1 MARRPSVTFVIMAGG
16 RGERLWPLVRTGTPK
31 VCLAPDGR
39 RTLLQETVDRMRP
52 IWPRAHWL
60 IVTAASQAA
69 AVRRALAPSLRS
81 RVVVEPEGKS
91 TAACIGL
98 AAAIVAHRD
107 PHGVIVAVPADH
119 WIDGVGAF
127 RRSVRAAIRAAV
139 AHRTIATIGI
149 RPTSAHS
156 GLGYLCA
163 GPRVNGFMAPRA
175 FRLSRFIEKPS
186 RAVAARLMRRAG
198 TYWNSGLFIGQAAV
212 ILERLADTLPTHARQ
227 LTPLGAA
234 WSRPEAAA
242 RMRAAY
248 RRLAPI
254 SFDHGVMAHLRGGV
268 VVEGRFTWADL
279 GSWDVWARLG
289 RTSTKTIGIDSKAIT
304 VIGQRGHLV
313 ATIGVRNLLIV
324 QTPTATLIC
333 HPAKAQAVRGVVAQL
348 WREARWAP
356 YR

>member
-16 RGERLWPLVRTGTPK
+16 RGDRLWPLVRTGTPK

-39 RTLLQETVDRMRP
+39 RTLLRETVGRLRP
-52 IWPRAHWL
+52 IWLRAQWL

-69 AVRRALAPSLRS
+69 AVRRTLPPSLRS

-91 TAACIGL
+91 TAACIGW

-107 PHGVIVAVPADH
+107 PQGVIVAVPADH
-119 WIDGVGAF
+119 WIDQVGAF

-139 AHRTIATIGI
+139 AHRTIVTIGI

-163 GPRVNGFMAPRA
+163 GPRVNGVAAPRA

-186 RAVAARLMRRAG
+186 RAVAARLMRRSG

-212 ILERLADTLPTHARQ
+212 MLERLADTLPTHARQ

-234 WSRPEAAA
+234 WSRPDAAA
-242 RMRAAY
+242 RARAAY

-268 VVEGRFTWADL
+268 VVEGRFSWADL

-289 RTSTKTIGIDSKAIT
+289 RSNPRRVLLDSQN
-304 VIGQRGHLV
+304 VCVVGQPDHLV
-313 ATIGVRNLLIV
+313 AAIGVRDLLVV

-333 HPAKAQAVRGVVAQL
+333 RPDRAQEVRAVVKRLA
-348 WREARWAP
+348 AAP
-356 YR
+356 RLAAYL

>member
-16 RGERLWPLVRTGTPK
+16 KGERLWPLVRTNTPK

-39 RTLLQETVDRMRP
+39 RTLLQATVDRLRP
-52 IWPRAHWL
+52 IWPRARWL

-69 AVRRALAPSLRS
+69 AVRRALPPSLRS
-81 RVVVEPEGKS
+81 SVVVEPEGKS
-91 TAACIGL
+91 TAACLGL
-98 AAAIVAHRD
+98 AAAIVVHRD
-107 PHGVIVAVPADH
+107 PHGVMVAVPADH
-119 WIDGVGAF
+119 WIEDVGAF
-127 RRSVRAAIRAAV
+127 HRSVQAAIRAAV

-163 GPRVNGFMAPRA
+163 GSRLKNFAAPRA

-186 RAVAARLMRRAG
+186 RTVAAQLMRRAG
-198 TYWNSGLFIGQAAV
+198 TYWNSGLVIGQAAI
-212 ILERLADTLPTHARQ
+212 ILQRLADTLPMHARQ

-234 WSRPEAAA
+234 WSRPDFISRA
-242 RMRAAY
+242 RAAY
-248 RRLAPI
+248 KRLAPI
-254 SFDHGVMAHLRGGV
+254 SFDHGVMAHLRAGV

-289 RTSTKTIGIDSKAIT
+289 RTSTKTIGIDSKKVVVVA
-304 VIGQRGHLV
+304 QDGHLV
-313 ATIGVRNLLIV
+313 ATIGVRDLLV
-324 QTPTATLIC
+324 VHTPTATLIC
-333 HPAKAQAVRGVVAQL
+333 DPAKAQAVREVVARL
-348 WREARWAP
+348 WQEARWAP